1 MGLIVSR
8 RKKIDGIAPR
18 TEKEVTI
25 QNRNGLHARPAA
37 LFVKLA
43 SKYRV
48 ALWVEKDGERVNGK
62 SIMGLMMLA
71 ACKGTR
77 LKLIAEGSGSEK
89 VISEIQSLL
98 ESRFGE
104 E

>member
-1 MGLIVSR
+1 MRPPARQKKVNIVVS
-8 RKKIDGIAPR
+8 PR
-18 TEKEVTI
+18 LEKEVII
-25 QNRNGLHARPAA
+25 QNQNGLHVRPAA

-43 SKYRV
+43 SKHHV
-48 ALWVEKDGERVNGK
+48 DLWVERDGERVNGK

-71 ACKGTR
+71 ACKGTK
-77 LKLIAEGSGSEK
+77 LKLLAEGADSEK
-89 VISEIQSLL
+89 AISEIQELI

>member
-1 MGLIVSR
+1 MGPLSR
-8 RKKIDGIAPR
+8 RKKVDVVFPR
-18 TEKEVTI
+18 LEKEVII
-25 QNRNGLHARPAA
+25 QNRNGLHVRPAA

-43 SKYRV
+43 SKYHV
-48 ALWVEKDGERVNGK
+48 DLWVERDGERVNGK

-71 ACKGTR
+71 ACRGTK
-77 LKLIAEGSGSEK
+77 LKLLAEGVDSEK
-89 VISEIQSLL
+89 AISEIQELI

>member
-1 MGLIVSR
+1 MGPLSR
-8 RKKIDGIAPR
+8 RKKVDVVFPR
-18 TEKEVTI
+18 LEKEVII
-25 QNRNGLHARPAA
+25 QNRHGLHVRPAA

-43 SKYRV
+43 SKYHV
-48 ALWVEKDGERVNGK
+48 DLWVERDGERVNGK

-71 ACKGTR
+71 ACRGTK
-77 LKLIAEGSGSEK
+77 LKLLAEGVDSEK
-89 VISEIQSLL
+89 AISEIQELI